1 MSAELIEIEL
11 TETLVFENIG
21 MLREIIRQIQKL
33 GFKFALDDFGSG
45 YSSLNLLK
53 EVPADALKL
62 DRGFFGKIDAFDDH
76 GRYVVNSVVAL
87 AKKASYEN
95 CMRGH
100 RAYGTGGIFK
110 AGGLRYGAGVCVLS
124 AHPYWGF

>member
-1 MSAELIEIEL
+1 MLLRWQNEGRRLIPISTNLSRVHLRNPEFLSQFERIRAKYDVSAELIEIEL

-62 DRGFFGKIDAFDDH
+62 DRGFFGKIDAF
-76 GRYVVNSVVAL
+76 
-87 AKKASYEN
+87 
-95 CMRGH
+95 
-100 RAYGTGGIFK
+100 
-110 AGGLRYGAGVCVLS
+110 
-124 AHPYWGF
+124 